1 MELNEKIKTLE
12 DEVKLMKTEMKSV
25 LIDLRIALNNYENP
39 FVNVRQLEKA
49 SEIKAS
55 EIKFKAETGNGGE
68 VEEKYTKE
76 EQESTIEPV
85 EPSPEIEEITMP
97 IVEEEKESAIEPVE
111 PTINPDPAS
120 MTRSEMKKLAG
131 ERNIDILL
139 LTRLMNWTDNS
150 LYTIG
155 KEKLNAILN
164 LYDFTGSLAKEM
176 KDLIIKIS
184 ELSTAKSTPAD
195 NDVEMKNC
203 IQILYQLDKIISG
216 ENRGPIL
223 LPEDEG
229 ELEQW
234 LKV

>member
-1 MELNEKIKTLE
+1 VDKKMELNEKIKTFE
-12 DEVKLMKTEMKSV
+12 DEVKLMKTEIMSV

-39 FVNVRQLEKA
+39 FINVRQLEKA
-49 SEIKAS
+49 SEIK
-55 EIKFKAETGNGGE
+55 FNVETGNGRE
-68 VEEKYTKE
+68 VEEKYNKE
-76 EQESTIEPV
+76 EQ
-85 EPSPEIEEITMP
+85 
-97 IVEEEKESAIEPVE
+97 ESAIEPVE

-120 MTRSEMKKLAG
+120 MNRSEMKRLAG

-164 LYDFTGSLAKEM
+164 LYDFTGSLPKEM
-176 KDLIIKIS
+176 KNLIIKIS
-184 ELSTAKSTPAD
+184 ELSTANSTPAD
-195 NDVEMKNC
+195 TDVEMKNC

>member
-76 EQESTIEPV
+76 EQEST
-85 EPSPEIEEITMP
+85 
-97 IVEEEKESAIEPVE
+97 IEPVE

>member
-1 MELNEKIKTLE
+1 VSENKNVGKLYIVDKKMELNEKIKTFE
-12 DEVKLMKTEMKSV
+12 DEVKLMKTEIMSV

-39 FVNVRQLEKA
+39 FINVRQLEKA
-49 SEIKAS
+49 SEIK
-55 EIKFKAETGNGGE
+55 FNVETGNGRE
-68 VEEKYTKE
+68 VEEKYNKE
-76 EQESTIEPV
+76 EQ
-85 EPSPEIEEITMP
+85 
-97 IVEEEKESAIEPVE
+97 ESAIEPVE

-120 MTRSEMKKLAG
+120 MNRSEMKRLAG

-164 LYDFTGSLAKEM
+164 LYDFTGSLPKEM
-176 KDLIIKIS
+176 KNLIIKIS
-184 ELSTAKSTPAD
+184 ELSTANSTPAD
-195 NDVEMKNC
+195 TDVEMKNC